1 MISTLRDH
9 DGWGS
14 QGVADLGST
23 VRVDAE
29 ASPVPPLLTV
39 LLRRWRAV
47 GLTLLTC
54 LVIGGVYLALAP
66 RVYRSSA
73 TVHVLQGGERVLGEQ
88 VSAQMRSDGFVGS
101 QASVL
106 HSTPVLTRALS
117 EIGRDK
123 MKTFDEVH
131 GDPVAWLQAPGRLNV
146 EVTDKADLI
155 VTTMDSKYPQEAA
168 AIVNGVMTAYLHEL
182 AFRRRAAGDE
192 TVKILQAE
200 RAQLQAKLDKATQAI
215 VKSQQDA
222 GVLSLHTNDNGNSA
236 LQRVQ
241 RLNEELSAAEMS
253 VVQLRAQ
260 QTALKSAL
268 SDPKS
273 AAAYVDSIQFKTR
286 DSGDREYDELRQQL
300 SQHLLALAA
309 ESYGQRENHPRVKVY
324 EARIKSLR
332 EQIAAKQRAMI
343 DAQVVST
350 KTELAAAEARVT
362 DLRSSLSTQQ
372 GQVLKQGPEAIK
384 VASLEADVTQMRKQA
399 EALDTRIAEVSAN
412 SAAAR
417 ATDAEIVEWARPGT
431 TPVSPRKGLTLLAFM
446 LGGWVLAAGVALLR
460 EWRDPSLRSTAE
472 IAPLLGA
479 PVLAEVPALN
489 NQLSPTIRGQLV
501 QLDPRSPAAGAFRA
515 VRTNLTLGAGRD
527 ARTIVVASPTPG
539 DGKSTTASNL
549 AISLANSGYRTLLI
563 DCDLVRPVQHL
574 IFDADDEVGLSSVWA
589 GNTSL
594 REAIQPTAVTNLH
607 LLPCGPIPD
616 QPSDLLT
623 SKRFSLLLEALLGAF
638 DRIVIDSPP
647 LATAAEGQ
655 VLAAAAEGTLLVVRM
670 KHSPRDL
677 AHASM
682 CELRRVGANVVG
694 VVANDVA
701 PRNAG
706 GFQRYSYATA
716 GLATTPYADQQLIL
730 RRRRRPAGSNGDG
743 AADTAIER
751 RPEPR
756 EKEILAR
763 IIEPDWSAEPA

>member
-1 MISTLRDH
+1 MMSSLRDH

-14 QGVADLGST
+14 QGVADLDFTLSAAD
-23 VRVDAE
+23 R
-29 ASPVPPLLTV
+29 SPVPPLLTV

-47 GLTLLTC
+47 GLTLFTC
-54 LVIGGVYLALAP
+54 VVVAIVYLATTP
-66 RVYRSSA
+66 RVYRSAGTIQILQSGQ
-73 TVHVLQGGERVLGEQ
+73 HVLGDQAP
-88 VSAQMRSDGFVGS
+88 SAARSEGFVGS
-101 QASVL
+101 QASIL
-106 HSTPVLTRALS
+106 RSTPVLTRAMS
-117 EIGRDK
+117 NIGRGS
-123 MKTFDEVH
+123 MKTFENVT
-131 GDPVAWLQAPGRLNV
+131 GDPVAWLQADNRLNV
-146 EVTDKADLI
+146 DVTDKADLI
-155 VTTMDSKYPQEAA
+155 TASMDSQHPQEAA
-168 AIVNGVMTAYLHEL
+168 EIVNAVISAYMQELASRRRSTGDDTIKILRGEREGLQKKLEEANRAIV
-182 AFRRRAAGDE
+182 
-192 TVKILQAE
+192 Q
-200 RAQLQAKLDKATQAI
+200 
-215 VKSQQDA
+215 SQHDQ
-222 GVLSLHTNDNGNSA
+222 GVLSFRTNDNGNTA
-236 LQRVQ
+236 LQRAQ
-241 RLNEELSAAEMS
+241 ALNEALTAAEMAS
-253 VVQLRAQ
+253 VQLRAQ
-260 QTALKSAL
+260 QKALKAAL

-300 SQHLLALAA
+300 SQHLLAASA
-309 ESYGQRENHPRVKVY
+309 ESYGQKENHPRVKVY
-324 EARIKSLR
+324 HARIQSLR
-332 EQIAAKQRAMI
+332 DQIAAKQRGMI
-343 DAQVVST
+343 DAQLVATS
-350 KTELAAAEARVT
+350 TELAAAEARELE
-362 DLRSSLSTQQ
+362 LRASLSAQQ
-372 GQVLKQGPEAIK
+372 EQVLKQGPEAMK
-384 VASLEADVTQMRKQA
+384 VVSLEADITQMRKQV

-412 SAAAR
+412 SVAAGA
-417 ATDAEIVEWARPGT
+417 ADVAVVDWARPGT
-431 TPVSPRKGLTLLAFM
+431 SPVSPRKGLTLLAAV
-446 LGGWVLAAGVALLR
+446 LGGWVLAAGVALYR
-460 EWRDPSLRSTAE
+460 EWRDPSLQNTAD

-479 PVLAEVPALN
+479 PVLAEVPVLN

-549 AISLANSGYRTLLI
+549 AISLANSGYRTLLV

-574 IFDADDEVGLSSVWA
+574 IFDTGDDVGLTSVWA

-594 REAIQPTAVTNLH
+594 REAIQPTEVTNLH

-623 SKRFSLLLEALLGAF
+623 SKRFSLLLESLLGAF

-655 VLAAAAEGTLLVVRM
+655 VLAAAAEGTLMVVRM

-694 VVANDVA
+694 VVANDVV
-701 PRNAG
+701 PRTAG

-716 GLATTPYADQQLIL
+716 GLATSPYADQQLIL
-730 RRRRRPAGSNGDG
+730 RRRRRPAASATG
-743 AADTAIER
+743 TAIER
-751 RPEPR
+751 QPEQR
-756 EKEILAR
+756 QKEILAG

>member
-14 QGVADLGST
+14 QGVAELEST
-23 VRVDAE
+23 AGAADR
-29 ASPVPPLLTV
+29 SPVPPLLTV

-47 GLTLLTC
+47 AVTLLVC
-54 LVIGGVYLALAP
+54 LAVGVLYLAVTP
-66 RVYRSSA
+66 RVYRSAA
-73 TVHVLQGGERVLGEQ
+73 TIHVLQSGQNVLGEQ
-88 VSAQMRSDGFVGS
+88 PTGATRSEGFTGS
-101 QASVL
+101 QASIL

-117 EIGRDK
+117 NIGRGS
-123 MKTFDEVH
+123 MKTFADVE
-131 GDPVAWLQAPGRLNV
+131 GDAVVWLQTGNRLNV
-146 EVTDKADLI
+146 DVTDKADLI
-155 VTTMDSKYPQEAA
+155 SASMDSEHPQEAA
-168 AIVNGVMTAYLHEL
+168 EIVNAVVSAYMQEL
-182 AFRRRAAGDE
+182 AARRRTSGDE
-192 TVKILQAE
+192 TIKVLRNE
-200 RAQLQAKLDKATQAI
+200 RAQLQKKLEEANRTI
-215 VKSQQDA
+215 VQSQHDQ
-222 GVLSLHTNDNGNSA
+222 GVLSLHTNDNGNTA
-236 LQRVQ
+236 LERAHS
-241 RLNEELSAAEMS
+241 LSEALTAAEMAS
-253 VVQLRAQ
+253 VQLRAQ
-260 QTALKSAL
+260 QKALKGAL
-268 SDPKS
+268 ADPKS

-286 DSGDREYDELRQQL
+286 DSGDREYDELRTQL
-300 SQHLLALAA
+300 SQHLLAASA
-309 ESYGQRENHPRVKVY
+309 ESYGQKENHPRVKVY
-324 EARIKSLR
+324 QARIQSLR

-343 DAQVVST
+343 DAQLVST
-350 KTELAAAEARVT
+350 STDLVAAEAREQE
-362 DLRSSLSTQQ
+362 LRAALTSQQ
-372 GQVLKQGPEAIK
+372 EQVLKQGPEAMK
-384 VASLEADVTQMRKQA
+384 VASLEADVTQMRKQV
-399 EALDTRIAEVSAN
+399 EALDTRIAEVGAN
-412 SAAAR
+412 SVAASA
-417 ATDAEIVEWARPGT
+417 ADVEVVDWARPGT
-431 TPVSPRKGLTLLAFM
+431 SPVSPRKGLTLIAVM

-460 EWRDPSLRSTAE
+460 EWRDPSLQNTAD

-574 IFDADDEVGLSSVWA
+574 IFDTGDDAGLTSVWN
-589 GNTSL
+589 GSTSL
-594 REAIQPTAVTNLH
+594 REAIQATSITNLH
-607 LLPCGPIPD
+607 LLPCGPVPD

-670 KHSPRDL
+670 RHSPRDM
-677 AHASM
+677 AYASM

-701 PRNAG
+701 ARKAG
-706 GFQRYSYATA
+706 GFQRYSYAA
-716 GLATTPYADQQLIL
+716 AALATSPYADQQLVL
-730 RRRRRPAGSNGDG
+730 RRRRRH
-743 AADTAIER
+743 AADTSAADDAAIER
-751 RPEPR
+751 RPGQR